1 MGASGHVAHSKPGS
15 PRLGGRN
22 ERLLVDAFC
31 EFHAEVIKLKRK
43 VIEAPGLLTWD
54 AVQQR
59 LLDLFEE
66 QSARLQPQLPDQHE
80 ARVFEETRYVMI
92 AMADEVFIRLDWQGK
107 IDWINKPLEAVVFRT
122 RESGERIFSRI
133 NTALGRGARGAGELA
148 EPGAAVTR
156 ALVKADESGANR
168 RASSQLLTVYLTAL
182 ALGFRGKY
190 APLQTGEPETYR
202 KELSE
207 AITQIDKDLLADVPI
222 CPDAYEH
229 TRANTPKNR
238 LPSFS
243 WGLLPLVAVLV
254 GWVVIGE
261 LLWLYR
267 TSAVDDALDDMD
279 TILQP
284 EDTR

>member
-1 MGASGHVAHSKPGS
+1 MGVTGQFAHPRPG
-15 PRLGGRN
+15 PARLAGKD

-31 EFHAEVIKLKRK
+31 EFHAEVVKLKRK
-43 VIEAPGLLTWD
+43 VAEAPGLMTWD

-66 QSARLQPQLPDQHE
+66 QAARLQAKLPDQHE

-92 AMADEVFIRLDWQGK
+92 AMADEVFIRLDWEGK
-107 IDWINKPLEAVVFRT
+107 GPWIDNPLEAAVFQS
-122 RESGERIFSRI
+122 RESGERIFRKI
-133 NTALGRGARGAGELA
+133 QEAL
-148 EPGAAVTR
+148 
-156 ALVKADESGANR
+156 DR

-190 APLQTGEPETYR
+190 APLKTGEPETYR
-202 KELSE
+202 KKLAD
-207 AITQIDKDLLADVPI
+207 AIADLDKDLLADVPL

-229 TRANTPKNR
+229 TAANAPKKG

-243 WGLLPLVAVLV
+243 WGLIPVLAVFV

-267 TSAVDDALDDMD
+267 TAPVDDALDDMD
-279 TILQP
+279 TILLP

>member
-1 MGASGHVAHSKPGS
+1 MAATGQSKSGASRA
-15 PRLGGRN
+15 GGKK
-22 ERLLVDAFC
+22 ERILVDAFC
-31 EFHAEVIKLKRK
+31 EFHAEVVKLKRK
-43 VIEAPGLLTWD
+43 IADSPGLMTWD

-66 QSARLQPQLPDQHE
+66 QAARLQPLLPDQHE

-92 AMADEVFIRLDWQGK
+92 AMADEVFIRLDWPGK
-107 IDWINKPLEAVVFRT
+107 TAWIDKPLEAVVFGT
-122 RESGERIFSRI
+122 RESGERFFRRI
-133 NTALGRGARGAGELA
+133 DEALGRRPRDPNELA
-148 EPGAAVTR
+148 DPGALSARPFEKTDDSP
-156 ALVKADESGANR
+156 ADR

-182 ALGFRGKY
+182 ALGFRGQY
-190 APLQTGEPETYR
+190 APLQTNELENYR
-202 KELSE
+202 ARLSK
-207 AITQIDKDLLADVPI
+207 AITQIDKDLLADVPVS
-222 CPDAYEH
+222 PEAYEH
-229 TRANTPKNR
+229 TRTSAPKKR
-238 LPSFS
+238 LPSLS
-243 WGLLPLVAVLV
+243 WGFLPVAAVLA